1 MPGEPLDEQSPRVT
15 GASSAFGRPDPVSL
29 RNIRA
34 FVDALRTN
42 TRGSDIPVSDE
53 GIRRILELTCGQFNL
68 RIEPKETIG
77 LVGPTSRHRAKRVF
91 FLRSGFSAG
100 VLGILFL
107 DPPAEWSLLL
117 PDNGATPAPR
127 PARRGFLTNLLR
139 RDDRPP
145 A

>member
-1 MPGEPLDEQSPRVT
+1 LRL
-15 GASSAFGRPDPVSL
+15 AAKRSSAVTPHSFW
-29 RNIRA
+29 
-34 FVDALRTN
+34 ALGQEAKR
-42 TRGSDIPVSDE
+42 IPVSDD
-53 GIRRILELTCGQFNL
+53 GLLRMMELACGQFNL

-117 PDNGATPAPR
+117 PDDGAGELACVRGQQPR
-127 PARRGFLTNLLR
+127 TGAARAEQVMQGADLVTSPV
-139 RDDRPP
+139 PP
-145 A
+145 AAAWLAAVRGV

>member
-1 MPGEPLDEQSPRVT
+1 LDERSLRVT
-15 GASSAFGRPDPVSL
+15 GAGSIFSRPDPVSL
-29 RNIRA
+29 GNIRA
-34 FVDALRTN
+34 FVDVLRTS

-53 GIRRILELTCGQFNL
+53 GIRKILELTCGQFDL

-77 LVGPTSRHRAKRVF
+77 LVGPTRRHRAKRVF
-91 FLRSGFSAG
+91 FLHSGFSAG

-117 PDNGATPAPR
+117 PDDGAIARPS

-139 RDDRPP
+139 RDDWPP

>member
-1 MPGEPLDEQSPRVT
+1 
-15 GASSAFGRPDPVSL
+15 VSL
-29 RNIRA
+29 RDIRA

-53 GIRRILELTCGQFNL
+53 GIRTILELTCGQFNL

-77 LVGPTSRHRAKRVF
+77 LVGHTRRHRAKRVF

-100 VLGILFL
+100 TIGILVL

-117 PDNGATPAPR
+117 PDDGATPPPS
-127 PARRGFLTNLLR
+127 PARRGFLTNFLR
-139 RDDRPP
+139 REDRSP

>member
-100 VLGILFL
+100 VLGILFSTRQQSG
-107 DPPAEWSLLL
+107 PSCYPTTG
-117 PDNGATPAPR
+117 P
-127 PARRGFLTNLLR
+127 LLR
-139 RDDRPP
+139 PP
-145 A
+145 LQDEASSQTC